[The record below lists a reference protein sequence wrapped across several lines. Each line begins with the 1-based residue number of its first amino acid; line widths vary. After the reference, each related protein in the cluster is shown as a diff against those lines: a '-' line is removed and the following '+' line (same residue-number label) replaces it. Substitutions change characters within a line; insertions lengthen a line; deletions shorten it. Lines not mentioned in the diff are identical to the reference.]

1 YGLPYAQQLKTEE
14 TKYKLDASRDITLMG
29 QPSLLSLGAKY
40 DQRQGRGYTA
50 SYAVGGLGGINID
63 DYNTGAAWDSNTT
76 NYVGGTYYDNE
87 GLRSAWEATGSL
99 SKTIADTNRIYIDED
114 IIAVYAMATTE
125 MDWGNFTFGSR
136 I

>member
-1 YGLPYAQQLKTEE
+1 NSAGAVTEADYDLSDIEDPVLNLADNLSSLGYAASYGLPYAQQLKTEE

-29 QPSLLSLGAKY
+29 QPSLLSLGAQY

-87 GLRSAWEATGSL
+87 GL
-99 SKTIADTNRIYIDED
+99 
-114 IIAVYAMATTE
+114 
-125 MDWGNFTFGSR
+125 
-136 I
+136 